1 MATPRIRHGD
11 LHFRRRK
18 GRKGKKRKQHGGLGF
33 PASIVASVVAP
44 VATNLLNGIVG
55 NLFKNV

>member
-1 MATPRIRHGD
+1 MVTPRIRNGY

-18 GRKGKKRKQHGGLGF
+18 GRKGKKRKQLDGLGF
-33 PASIVASVVAP
+33 LAPIVASVVAP